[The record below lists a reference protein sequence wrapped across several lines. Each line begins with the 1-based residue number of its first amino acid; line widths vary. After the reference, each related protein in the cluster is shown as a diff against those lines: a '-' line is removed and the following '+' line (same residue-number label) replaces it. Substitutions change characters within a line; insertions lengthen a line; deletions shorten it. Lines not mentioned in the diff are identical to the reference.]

1 MAISERPL
9 FGKVDLHRY
18 IPAYIDQPA
27 SVVYTQN
34 FTSST
39 DGWTGYNVSRLDQ
52 TLHVLITG
60 SDNSADDGIARRVI
74 SGLVP
79 GAAYTFEAKS
89 YTGQSGSSSAVGVTG
104 IASGNLK
111 PLPVTTWTTR
121 TMTFVATATSHEFLL
136 RGSATSTLWDDVKLT
151 RIAWKQEVEGTWV
164 SNGLDHATNVSI
176 RRGGVRDGL
185 GIKTDVGLMNFT
197 LHNDEDPLDGGTI
210 EPGQIIQAVA
220 GDGYIPGYD
229 ETVYSYGFEDYAETS
244 YPAST
249 VYSEDFESGTL
260 NGWAIQNPN
269 AAVQIDPVGYDGSA
283 YSIRVT
289 NAVSGTGRAH
299 RTVTGLT
306 IGRTYTFYARQATE
320 GAGAFTIGVEGIG
333 TTDPSYSYS
342 WAEMSYTFT
351 ATATSHVLQLMSY
364 SSTAGRW
371 TRYDDV
377 RLVRHAFTTVT
388 NDGMSGWT
396 PGTPGVGATVTT
408 NVQADQTHTGSY
420 SLKTTAV
427 RPSGS
432 TTATV
437 TSPSFS
443 VIADH
448 SYTFSAW
455 IKADRN
461 TTNSIQLLISDG
473 WAGDWT
479 TYATSDGWVKLSH
492 TYTASSTTTAHL
504 YVSYPADTPSAVHA
518 FWLDDVQVI
527 HHVPD
532 TETREP
538 IFTGRVA
545 HIQSNYPLNKE
556 TGKSRT
562 SVTVTV
568 ADAVQIHGSTMRYGV
583 DLGAETNETFEDR
596 IERLEASANAP
607 VEIPAVGAPIVRYE
621 F

>member
-104 IASGNLK
+104 IASGTLK

-306 IGRTYTFYARQATE
+306 VGRTYTLYARQATE

-333 TTDPSYSYS
+333 ATDPSYSYS

-388 NDGMSGWT
+388 NDGLDGWATQGGSGIT
-396 PGTPGVGATVTT
+396 ASVLPEYGQGFARSGKGVLSVSRASG
-408 NVQADQTHTGSY
+408 
-420 SLKTTAV
+420 TTALTV
-427 RPSGS
+427 ARNFTGLTIGS
-432 TTATV
+432 T
-437 TSPSFS
+437 
-443 VIADH
+443 
-448 SYTFSAW
+448 YTLRAW
-455 IKADRN
+455 IKETSTFVGTRTASLSITGVGSSTSI
-461 TTNSIQLLISDG
+461 TTPAVWGQVSY
-473 WAGDWT
+473 AFT
-479 TYATSDGWVKLSH
+479 ATSTSH
-492 TYTASSTTTAHL
+492 TAVLTATQSNSG
-504 YVSYPADTPSAVHA
+504 SYMAL
-518 FWLDDVQVI
+518 WDDVELVENI
-527 HHVPD
+527 PAV
-532 TETREP
+532 ETREP